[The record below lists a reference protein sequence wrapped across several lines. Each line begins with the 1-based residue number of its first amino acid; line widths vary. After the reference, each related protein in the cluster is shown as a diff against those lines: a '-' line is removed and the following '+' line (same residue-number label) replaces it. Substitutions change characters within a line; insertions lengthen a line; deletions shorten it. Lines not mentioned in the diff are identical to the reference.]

1 MGSMGSSES
10 NSEHRKEN
18 SESRFV
24 EEDMS
29 PSHEKD
35 IQYPPASLLMDEG
48 RREVDLSDLSEE
60 KQKKEWWPRSH
71 CATTFLTQMTV
82 LSGREWRNLKRYVLF
97 PPFLFNL
104 PRLDI
109 GGELMSSD
117 KTLLIAHV
125 VLACILGVF
134 AGGLYYQ
141 VGVTIAGFQ
150 NRVGSLFF
158 LGSLIAF
165 SSLR

>member
-1 MGSMGSSES
+1 MAESQAVSSSSFDSVGEG
-10 NSEHRKEN
+10 
-18 SESRFV
+18 
-24 EEDMS
+24 
-29 PSHEKD
+29 
-35 IQYPPASLLMDEG
+35 LM
-48 RREVDLSDLSEE
+48 
-60 KQKKEWWPRSH
+60 
-71 CATTFLTQMTV
+71 C
-82 LSGREWRNLKRYVLF
+82 
-97 PPFLFNL
+97 
-104 PRLDI
+104 
-109 GGELMSSD
+109 SD

-165 SSLR
+165 SSLRLVHSFCKTKI

>member
-1 MGSMGSSES
+1 M
-10 NSEHRKEN
+10 RC
-18 SESRFV
+18 R
-24 EEDMS
+24 
-29 PSHEKD
+29 
-35 IQYPPASLLMDEG
+35 
-48 RREVDLSDLSEE
+48 
-60 KQKKEWWPRSH
+60 
-71 CATTFLTQMTV
+71 
-82 LSGREWRNLKRYVLF
+82 
-97 PPFLFNL
+97 
-104 PRLDI
+104 
-109 GGELMSSD
+109 D

-125 VLACILGVF
+125 ALACILGVF

>member
-1 MGSMGSSES
+1 MLIC
-10 NSEHRKEN
+10 R
-18 SESRFV
+18 
-24 EEDMS
+24 
-29 PSHEKD
+29 
-35 IQYPPASLLMDEG
+35 
-48 RREVDLSDLSEE
+48 
-60 KQKKEWWPRSH
+60 
-71 CATTFLTQMTV
+71 
-82 LSGREWRNLKRYVLF
+82 
-97 PPFLFNL
+97 
-104 PRLDI
+104 
-109 GGELMSSD
+109 D

-165 SSLR
+165 SSLRYVYWLGSRNLLIVSALYNLVEVRGLFLRERAGSFYSLVLSECLS

>member
-1 MGSMGSSES
+1 M
-10 NSEHRKEN
+10 
-18 SESRFV
+18 
-24 EEDMS
+24 
-29 PSHEKD
+29 
-35 IQYPPASLLMDEG
+35 
-48 RREVDLSDLSEE
+48 
-60 KQKKEWWPRSH
+60 
-71 CATTFLTQMTV
+71 
-82 LSGREWRNLKRYVLF
+82 
-97 PPFLFNL
+97 
-104 PRLDI
+104 
-109 GGELMSSD
+109 LMSSD

-165 SSLR
+165 SSLRYAASLANMGGQMLMLVHCTTWWKCEVCSYENERATFTREFTS